1 MMTLRE
7 QWDGHTIP
15 GSNFQTSAALLLNSF
30 PGFPRRGTGSTLTT
44 PHRMRNTL
52 ALFSHR
58 EPPLH

>member
-1 MMTLRE
+1 MDIL
-7 QWDGHTIP
+7 

-30 PGFPRRGTGSTLTT
+30 PVFSRQGTGSTLTT

-52 ALFSHR
+52 ALFSHW